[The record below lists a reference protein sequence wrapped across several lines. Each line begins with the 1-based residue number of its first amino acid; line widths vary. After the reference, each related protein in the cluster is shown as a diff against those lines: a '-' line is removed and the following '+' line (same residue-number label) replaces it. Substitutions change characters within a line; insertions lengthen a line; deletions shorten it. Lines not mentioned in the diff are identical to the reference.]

1 MQAVET
7 SDWSPV
13 IEAQT
18 RQTFQAADGGSAPAP
33 SQEAAVVSPFSGEQQ
48 QDGSSQK
55 QQGGGPSS
63 PPPSGDDE
71 FMELTPANVDKV
83 GPAQALRLTGYH
95 GHALKCWLADW
106 LWCGVVWRDG
116 GRCLTRCGPT
126 SSRTEA
132 TSRSS
137 ASTARP
143 GRWVGGVPMA

>member
-33 SQEAAVVSPFSGEQQ
+33 SQEEAAVVSPFSAEQ

-83 GPAQALRLTGYH
+83 RPAQVHVML
-95 GHALKCWLADW
+95 
-106 LWCGVVWRDG
+106 
-116 GRCLTRCGPT
+116 
-126 SSRTEA
+126 
-132 TSRSS
+132 
-137 ASTARP
+137 
-143 GRWVGGVPMA
+143 